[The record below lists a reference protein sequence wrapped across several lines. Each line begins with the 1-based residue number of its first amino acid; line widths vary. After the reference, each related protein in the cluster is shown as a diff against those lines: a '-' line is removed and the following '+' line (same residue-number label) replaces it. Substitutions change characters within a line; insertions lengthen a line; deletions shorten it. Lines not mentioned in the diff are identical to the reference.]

1 LTPDGDATMDDD
13 ALRLESA
20 KLNEQLKLLVR
31 TEKRLYQTQNKLEDQ
46 LRQIRGINE
55 FALAVKRLSSP
66 IDIVASALDLLVPLF
81 SLQGAVAVVHK
92 KAAAEPIG
100 LARSSES
107 ATTQVEVSQA
117 VRAMTIACVPKQSSF
132 MAPGTENAP
141 LIAWL
146 DQVTETV
153 EGDLRRFPG
162 YRRSDLL
169 MPLGTD
175 GSGATAFIA
184 FRSARVTHAERQVTA
199 DDVPF
204 LDIICQH
211 VTSSVEMAQLYATL
225 EQRVAE
231 RTADLQ
237 VSNQQLADSIDRLQ
251 STQKQLVEASRR
263 AGMSDVAT
271 SVLHNVGNVL
281 NSVNVSAALVEQNLA
296 KRRAGSIGKVAAL
309 LAEHQHD
316 LASLFTSDNRGKRL
330 PQYLQQLAAVI
341 EIEDKQ
347 MAGELASLRGKIDHI
362 KAVIV
367 MQQDFARMPMGVME
381 TVTLDELI
389 DDALKLER
397 TSYEHHE
404 IALEKQLAVLPSA
417 VTDRHKILQILTN
430 LLRNA
435 RHAVSDRAPSERRV
449 AIRTMSRGESFVI
462 EIEDS
467 GCGIAPEHLNRIFNL
482 GFTTKAEGHGFGLHS
497 SACAAGELGGRLTCS
512 SPGRG
517 LGARFWLELPFRR
530 KASP

>member
-1 LTPDGDATMDDD
+1 MDDD
-13 ALRLESA
+13 AVRHESA
-20 KLNEQLKLLVR
+20 KLNEQLKVLVR
-31 TEKRLYQTQNKLEDQ
+31 AEKRLYQTQNKLEGQ

-66 IDIVASALDLLVPLF
+66 IEIVASALDLLMRLF
-81 SLQGAVAVVHK
+81 SLQGAVAVVGK
-92 KAAAEPIG
+92 DAAARRIG

-107 ATTQVEVSQA
+107 ATAEVDVPEA
-117 VRAMTIACVPKQSSF
+117 IGAMTIACTPNQSSF
-132 MAPGTENAP
+132 MASGTDNAP

-175 GSGATAFIA
+175 GSGATMFIA
-184 FRSARVTHAERQVTA
+184 FRSARVTHAEPQVTA

-211 VTSSVEMAQLYATL
+211 VTSSMAMAQLYATL

-237 VSNQQLADSIDRLQ
+237 VSNQQLADSVDRLQ

-281 NSVNVSAALVEQNLA
+281 NSVNVSATLVGESLA

-316 LASLFTSDNRGKRL
+316 LASLFTSDSRGQKL

-341 EIEDKQ
+341 EFEDRQ

-362 KAVIV
+362 KAVIM
-367 MQQDFARMPMGVME
+367 MQQDFARTPMGVIE
-381 TVTLDELI
+381 TFTLDELI
-389 DDALKLER
+389 EDAVKLER

-404 IALEKQLAVLPSA
+404 IALDKQLTSLPSA

-435 RHAVSDRAPSERRV
+435 RHAVSDRPPRDRRV
-449 AIRTMSRGESFVI
+449 AIRTMAHGESFVI

-482 GFTTKAEGHGFGLHS
+482 GFTTKTDGHGFGLHS

-517 LGARFWLELPFRR
+517 LGARFRLELPFRR
-530 KASP
+530 KALQ

>member
-1 LTPDGDATMDDD
+1 MDDD
-13 ALRLESA
+13 AMHRESA

-31 TEKRLYQTQNKLEDQ
+31 TEKRLYQTQNKLEGQ

-55 FALAVKRLSSP
+55 FALAIKRLSSP
-66 IDIVASALDLLVPLF
+66 IDIVASALDLLMPLF
-81 SLQGAVAVVHK
+81 SLQGVVAVVGK
-92 KAAAEPIG
+92 DAAAGTDAAAQLIG
-100 LARSSES
+100 LARSSEG
-107 ATTQVEVSQA
+107 ATTQVEVPEA
-117 VRAMTIACVPKQSSF
+117 VRAMTIACTPNRSSF
-132 MAPGTENAP
+132 MAPGTESAP

-146 DQVTETV
+146 DQVTEAV
-153 EGDLRRFPG
+153 EGDLRQFPG

-175 GSGATAFIA
+175 ASGATAFIA
-184 FRSARVTHAERQVTA
+184 FRNARVTHVEPQVTA

-211 VTSSVEMAQLYATL
+211 VTSSMEMARLYATL

-237 VSNQQLADSIDRLQ
+237 ISNQQLADSVDRLQ

-281 NSVNVSAALVEQNLA
+281 NSVNVSATLVEESLA

-309 LAEHQHD
+309 LTEHQHD
-316 LASLFTSDNRGKRL
+316 LASLFTGDSRGKRL

-341 EIEDKQ
+341 EFEDNQ
-347 MAGELASLRGKIDHI
+347 MAGELTSLRGKIDHI
-362 KAVIV
+362 KAVIM

-381 TVTLDELI
+381 TFTLDELI
-389 DDALKLER
+389 EDALKLER

-404 IALEKQLAVLPSA
+404 IALDKQLAALPSA

-435 RHAVSDRAPSERRV
+435 RHAVRDRPQRDRRV
-449 AIRTMSRGESFVI
+449 AIRTMAHGESFVI

-482 GFTTKAEGHGFGLHS
+482 GFTTKADGHGFGLHS

-517 LGARFWLELPFRR
+517 LGARFRLELPFRR